1 MKHRARSSKQVRGLV
16 VTTATLAACLVVA
29 SAWSETADPA
39 ATKTKYKSNCTA
51 CHGQDGAGTALGKS
65 MQIPDLRSP
74 EVQKHSDAELASFI
88 MDGKGN
94 MPSFKKSLNGD
105 QIRSLVQYVRELA
118 RKKNPSPN

>member
-1 MKHRARSSKQVRGLV
+1 MNHAARSSKEVSKLV
-16 VTTATLAACLVVA
+16 VTTVTFVACLVLA
-29 SAWSETADPA
+29 SAWAETADTA
-39 ATKTKYKSNCTA
+39 GTKTKYKSNCAA

-65 MQIPDLRSP
+65 MQTPDLRSR
-74 EVQKHSDAELASFI
+74 EVQKRSDAELASFI

-118 RKKNPSPN
+118 RKKNPPN